1 MTFPATL
8 PYRFGYLP
16 SAESF
21 AGTSLAIDDGHVAR
35 AQNRLL
41 AQFKSKPRVRAVVAA
56 FVKQV
61 QHLEIAG
68 WQMIAERLLTTAH
81 GKQLDYIA
89 DVVGIRR
96 DGLGDDDLR
105 ARIAVEIMVLR
116 STGTADEILAIVEAF
131 TGESSMEFDPRPP
144 SEAALKLGFE
154 LDGFVAYLLARIVR
168 RARPA
173 GHRLTLEY
181 LVAPAAECFTLSS
194 VAGSSQTSEL
204 MGLGWSG
211 DPLIGG
217 KLAGV
222 TE

>member
-1 MTFPATL
+1 MPFPATL

-21 AGTSLAIDDGHVAR
+21 AGTALAIDDGHVAR

-41 AQFKSKPRVRAVVAA
+41 AQFKTKPRIRAVVAA

-68 WQMIAERLLTTAH
+68 WQMVAERLLTTAH
-81 GKQLDYIA
+81 GKQLDSIA

-105 ARIAVEIMVLR
+105 ARVGVEIMVLR
-116 STGTADEILAIVEAF
+116 STGTADEILAIAQAF
-131 TGESSMEFDPRPP
+131 TDESSMQFDPRPP
-144 SEAALKLGFE
+144 CEASLILGFE
-154 LDGFVAYLLARIVR
+154 LEGDVAFRLARVLR
-168 RARPA
+168 RARSA

-181 LVAPAAECFTLSS
+181 LTQPAANSFTFSS
-194 VAGSSQTSEL
+194 AAGSSQTSDG
-204 MGLGWSG
+204 MGLGWTG
-211 DPLIGG
+211 DAALGG
-217 KLAGV
+217 ALAGV